1 MNRSGLLTRPRL
13 AGPLVAAVAAL
24 ALAASADEARADG
37 DPASDV
43 VNAQLLYVSYQ
54 YPPPNPL
61 VTQLGGLLE
70 RTRDKGYEVRVVVLS
85 DRYDM
90 GSVDSLWRK
99 PQQYARFLAQE
110 IAPLY
115 KGPLLVVMPNGYGF
129 NYRGHESR
137 RELKLLSTVPIEA
150 NDGILRST
158 ATAVRRLAAAAG
170 VRVTAPPL
178 KAAPTRNPEP
188 SPLTGYR
195 ATKGS
200 GVQTVVTA
208 VAIGSAFLLAAAAVL
223 LAVQRRRRGAGG
235 TD

>member
-1 MNRSGLLTRPRL
+1 MRRPARQHCSPGGGPTGHRAKPTGCSRGAAGLAASRFRPVVLNVSMRASGHRLLTTPRL

-70 RTRDKGYEVRVVVLS
+70 RTRDKGYEIRVVVLS

-115 KGPLLVVMPNGYGF
+115 KGPLLVVMPNGFGF
-129 NYRGHESR
+129 NDRGHESR

-150 NDGILRST
+150 DDGI
-158 ATAVRRLAAAAG
+158 
-170 VRVTAPPL
+170 
-178 KAAPTRNPEP
+178 
-188 SPLTGYR
+188 
-195 ATKGS
+195 
-200 GVQTVVTA
+200 
-208 VAIGSAFLLAAAAVL
+208 
-223 LAVQRRRRGAGG
+223 
-235 TD
+235 